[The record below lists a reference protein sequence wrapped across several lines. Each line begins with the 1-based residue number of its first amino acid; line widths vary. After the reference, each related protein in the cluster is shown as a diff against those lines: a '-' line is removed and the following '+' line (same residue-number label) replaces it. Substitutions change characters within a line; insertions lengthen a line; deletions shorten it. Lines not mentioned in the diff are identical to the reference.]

1 MLIESAPKD
10 APWSQVARL
19 AFWSR
24 DVDLAQWRAGVLSG
38 HSSYLPQSVR
48 SMSSWNFI
56 RFLGRKLFIASWPE
70 LRKKLDTASPDVARL
85 DAAWSYASTGTF
97 NMPPEAALAA
107 LPGRRR
113 EVLDA
118 IVHHQGASIYDVAKL
133 AQVPYRRAYDH
144 VAALINQGLVR
155 KRMDARN
162 TRRVAQLYTLR

>member
-24 DVDLAQWRAGVLSG
+24 DVDLEPWRAGVMAG
-38 HSSYLPQSVR
+38 HPSYLPQSVKH
-48 SMSSWNFI
+48 MSTWNFI
-56 RFLGRKLFIASWPE
+56 RFLGRKAFIAKWPS
-70 LRKKLDTASPDVARL
+70 LRLKLDTATADVARL
-85 DAAWSYASTGTF
+85 DAAWSYATTGTF

-133 AQVPYRRAYDH
+133 AQVPYRRAHDH
-144 VAALINQGLVR
+144 VTALIDQGLVR
-155 KRMDARN
+155 KRMDEQSPRRTAR
-162 TRRVAQLYTLR
+162 LYTLR

>member
-24 DVDLAQWRAGVLSG
+24 DVDLTTWRTGVLAG
-38 HSSYLPQSVR
+38 HPSYLPQSVKY
-48 SMSSWNFI
+48 MSSWNFI
-56 RFLGRKLFIASWPE
+56 RFLGRKPFVEKWPE
-70 LRKKLDTASPDVARL
+70 LRKFLVAGSADVARL
-85 DAAWSYASTGTF
+85 DAAWSYATTGTF
-97 NMPPEAALAA
+97 NMPPEAASAS

-118 IVHHQGASIYDVAKL
+118 IVRHQGASIYDVAKL

-144 VAALINQGLVR
+144 VAALIEQGLVR
-155 KRMDARN
+155 KRSHERGP
-162 TRRVAQLYTLR
+162 RRVTQLYTLR